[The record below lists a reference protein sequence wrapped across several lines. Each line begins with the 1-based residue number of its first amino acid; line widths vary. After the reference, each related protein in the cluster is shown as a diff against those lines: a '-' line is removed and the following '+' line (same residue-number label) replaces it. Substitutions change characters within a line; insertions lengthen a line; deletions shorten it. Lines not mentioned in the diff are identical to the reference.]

1 MEWEKWLYLKP
12 IFQCSSFS
20 VVSIP
25 GKGLG
30 VVANRTIKQG
40 EIIITEEPV
49 LTVDMRM
56 TDEERQVTIM
66 KQFEKLKTSVKRKV
80 EELCDNQPDGDENQK
95 IVRIFKGNSIQS
107 WHLVEDINLND
118 ESIFL

>member
-1 MEWEKWLYLKP
+1 M
-12 IFQCSSFS
+12 
-20 VVSIP
+20 
-25 GKGLG
+25 
-30 VVANRTIKQG
+30 VANRTIKQG